1 MLAINEV
8 GESIIII
15 GVFFMKLT
23 NLVEVNF

>member
-15 GVFFMKLT
+15 GVFFMKFT